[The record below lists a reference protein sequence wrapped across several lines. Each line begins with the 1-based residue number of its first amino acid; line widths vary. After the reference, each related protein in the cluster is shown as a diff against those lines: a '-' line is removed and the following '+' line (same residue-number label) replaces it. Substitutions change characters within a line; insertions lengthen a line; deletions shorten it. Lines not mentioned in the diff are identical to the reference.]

1 MQSSYRVIKNN
12 HVQSLGNKEISTEFI
27 KVQDKEEIEENI
39 KNNFESYETLV
50 NTMMENAR
58 RKSDKILSS
67 AYQEAQFVES
77 DSRLKAEQLMQE
89 AYSKGYEEGKA
100 KGYEEAYNDSFPKV
114 QEQCQII
121 KQQAED
127 ILFEAKKTYELY
139 LEQKKHEIKDFILE
153 TVETILKQSIQNED
167 SLEKM
172 IYSALEDTKNAK
184 CFIIKCHSMYVENL
198 NSKKDIWREQLAFKG
213 DIFVLKDDS
222 LEPGAAVIDKGTGK
236 VVVSIENALDKLKEL
251 LEGNE

>member
-12 HVQSLGNKEISTEFI
+12 HVQSLGNKDISTEFI

-50 NTMMENAR
+50 NTMLENAR

-67 AYQEAQFVES
+67 AYQEAQLVES

-89 AYSKGYEEGKA
+89 AYNKGYEEGKV
-100 KGYEEAYNDSFPKV
+100 KGHEEAYNDSYPKV
-114 QEQCQII
+114 QEQCELI
-121 KQQAED
+121 KQQADEV
-127 ILFEAKKTYELY
+127 LFEAKKTYELY

-167 SLEKM
+167 SLDKM
-172 IYSALEDTKNAK
+172 IYSAIEDTKNAK
-184 CFIIKCHSMYVENL
+184 CFIIKCHSTYIEDL
-198 NSKKDIWREQLAFKG
+198 NSKKDIWRDQLVFKG

-222 LEPGAAVIDKGTGK
+222 LELGTAVIDKGNGK
-236 VVVSIENALDKLKEL
+236 VVVSIDYALDKLKEL

>member
-27 KVQDKEEIEENI
+27 KVQEKEEIEENL

-50 NTMMENAR
+50 STMLENAR

-67 AYQEAQFVES
+67 AYQEAQLVES

-89 AYSKGYEEGKA
+89 AYSKGYEDGKA
-100 KGYEEAYNDSFPKV
+100 KGYEDAYNDSYPKV
-114 QEQCQII
+114 QEECEII
-121 KQQAED
+121 KKQADD
-127 ILFEAKKTYELY
+127 ILFEARQAYELY
-139 LEQKKHEIKDFILE
+139 LEQKKYEVKDFILD
-153 TVETILKQSIQNED
+153 TVETILKQQVKNED
-167 SLEKM
+167 SLNSM
-172 IYSALEDTKNAK
+172 IFSALEETKNARS
-184 CFIIKCHSMYVENL
+184 FIIKCNSIYVENL
-198 NSKKDIWREQLAFKG
+198 NSKVDVWKEQLVFKG

-222 LEPGAAVIDKGTGK
+222 LEPGTAVIDKGTGK
-236 VVVSIENALDKLKEL
+236 VVVDIDYALDKLKEL